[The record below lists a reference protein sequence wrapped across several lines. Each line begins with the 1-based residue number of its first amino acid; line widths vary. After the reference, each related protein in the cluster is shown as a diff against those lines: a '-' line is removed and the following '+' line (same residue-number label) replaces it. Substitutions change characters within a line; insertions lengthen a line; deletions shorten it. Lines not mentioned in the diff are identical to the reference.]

1 MTKRPNSLS
10 AAPLVRK
17 LMLLFTGYALLCFM
31 LILLMSEFFVA
42 GTKGKSQSYANYG
55 FLIEALVRQSAAG
68 LEALNAI
75 SNLNIDNSIEEIC
88 LYAVG
93 SHSLNLVANYEHAES
108 SGSCDLQYVGQKS
121 DYKKTIT
128 LQADEGEMRIYQLF
142 IVSRLNAGPR
152 SIFTNYYS
160 WVLLGLFLLL
170 GWVFSIV
177 ASRLTLAPFYRLLEV
192 IKTVIGSQDYSI
204 RADVS
209 TDDALGVLSEN
220 FNIMIADIESR
231 NHEVVSARR
240 ELEVRVR
247 EVDISNRELSSA
259 MQKLKATQQKLIN
272 NEKMASLG
280 GLVAGIAHEINTP
293 VGVGVTAASTLLES
307 TRSVSSKYESGELTN
322 SSLLQYIE
330 HATSAAQI
338 ILGNLERAANLIQSF
353 KQVAVDQ
360 SNSEVRQI
368 DLKDYL
374 GQVLTSL
381 NPQLRKTNLSYEFD
395 CPSGLSI
402 RSYPGAL
409 SQIVTNF
416 VMNAI
421 IHAYQKGDSGRMS
434 LLVSQSDSEGVC
446 ICFTDDGKGI
456 SPENI
461 GRVWDPFFTTNRGGG
476 GSGLGLHI
484 VYNLV
489 THQLCGNIEIES
501 QLGKG
506 TTIRLF
512 LPMDVGKVV
521 SYE

>member
-1 MTKRPNSLS
+1 VTKQSLS
-10 AAPLVRK
+10 ATPLLRK
-17 LMLLFTGYALLCFM
+17 LMVFFTAYALLCFV
-31 LILLMSEFFVA
+31 LTLLMSEFFVA
-42 GTKGKSQSYANYG
+42 GIKGRSQSYANYG
-55 FLIEALVRQSAAG
+55 LLIEALVRQSDAG
-68 LEALNAI
+68 VDALDAI
-75 SNLNIDNSIEEIC
+75 SNLNVDNSIDEIC
-88 LYAVG
+88 LYLVG
-93 SHSLNLVANYEHAES
+93 SHSLDLVANYNHAES
-108 SGSCDLQYVGQKS
+108 TDSCSFQYVGQKS
-121 DYKKTIT
+121 DYKKTII
-128 LQADEGEMRIYQLF
+128 LQTGDGVKKTFQLF
-142 IVSRLNAGPR
+142 IVSRLLGQPSALAMN
-152 SIFTNYYS
+152 SYV
-160 WVLLGLFLLL
+160 WLLLGLFLFFA
-170 GWVFSIV
+170 WCFSIF
-177 ASRLTLAPFYRLLEV
+177 ASRMMSAPFYRLLEV
-192 IKTVIGSQDYSI
+192 IKTVTGKQDYSI
-204 RADVS
+204 RADVV

-220 FNIMIADIESR
+220 FNIMIADIETR
-231 NHEVVSARR
+231 NHEVASARR

-247 EVDISNRELSSA
+247 EVDISNRELSSTL
-259 MQKLKATQQKLIN
+259 QKLRATQQKLIN

-307 TRSVSSKYESGELTN
+307 TRSVSNKYERGELTN

-330 HATSAAQI
+330 HATSAANI

-368 DLKDYL
+368 ELKNYL

-381 NPQLRKTNLSYEFD
+381 NPQFRKTNLRYEFE

-421 IHAYQKGDSGRMS
+421 IHGYQKGDSGKIS
-434 LLVSQSDSEGVC
+434 LVVSSCDPEGVC
-446 ICFTDDGKGI
+446 ICFSDDGKGI

-489 THQLCGNIEIES
+489 TQQLCGNIEIES
-501 QLGKG
+501 SLGKG
-506 TTIRLF
+506 TAIRLF